1 MMLLIEL
8 DRQMQFYRPSDGE
21 LEKKIKA
28 AKAALKAQNGL
39 FANFNKVVG
48 ELYDLEIET
57 PNQVWKLIVE
67 LLGEVSPKDYAGGKP
82 PQRSYEQTIKNQ
94 ELFAFCWDSKKLG
107 RKMYLKFVLKEGRY
121 YYVSLHE
128 SKEQL

>member
-1 MMLLIEL
+1 
-8 DRQMQFYRPSDGE
+8 MQSYRPSDGE

-28 AKAALKAQNGL
+28 AKAALKTQNGL

-67 LLGEVSPKDYAGGKP
+67 LLGEVSPTDYAGGKP